1 MSNLNKEVSTNKNTS
16 IEFRI
21 NDKEKEKFI
30 EAAKNENMTLSEFI
44 ITTIREKILKQD
56 IIKEFSPSSG
66 NNELLLERLRQLEI
80 MIQENHSKSIDAIR
94 KISPEHKEDLLMKQA
109 QDKIFWMLHQEE
121 YQKENFKE
129 TIEYL
134 KKKEPSL
141 KPYLEESSERLF
153 TALDLAIEKLAAE
166 KILKIA
172 RNGYFV
178 WKKN

>member
-1 MSNLNKEVSTNKNTS
+1 MSNSNKEVSTNKNTS

-30 EAAKNENMTLSEFI
+30 AAAEKENKTLSEFI

-56 IIKEFSPSSG
+56 IMKDFSPSG
-66 NNELLLERLRQLEI
+66 NNEVLLERLRQLEI
-80 MIQENHSKSIDAIR
+80 MIQENHSKSIDAIS

-109 QDKIFWMLHQEE
+109 QDKIFRLLHQEE
-121 YQKENFKE
+121 YQKESFKE
-129 TIEYL
+129 TIDYL
-134 KKKEPSL
+134 KIKEPSL
-141 KPYLEESSERLF
+141 KPYLEESSKRLL

-172 RNGYFV
+172 RNGYFI
-178 WKKN
+178 WKTD

>member
-1 MSNLNKEVSTNKNTS
+1 MPNSNKEVSTNKNTS

-30 EAAKNENMTLSEFI
+30 AAAENENKTLSEYI
-44 ITTIREKILKQD
+44 ITTIREKILQQD
-56 IIKEFSPSSG
+56 IIRDFSPSG
-66 NNELLLERLRQLEI
+66 NNERLLERLRQLEI
-80 MIQENHSKSIDAIR
+80 IIQENHSKSIDAI
-94 KISPEHKEDLLMKQA
+94 KQISPEHKEDLLMKQA

-134 KKKEPSL
+134 KEKEPSL

-172 RNGYFV
+172 RNGYFI